1 MVFLK
6 MLLVENFLCRY
17 LLLTYCCAV
26 SWCYL
31 NLSNFIVILHVK
43 LKVNLRMYV
52 FMPLPI
58 LEPGALCFWVVRSV
72 HVQVRVSMLAQAI
85 LPLASSV
92 IVNCKSKILLPLLT
106 QLNRELRT
114 QVSDTSKSAS

>member
-1 MVFLK
+1 MAIIHYAFASL
-6 MLLVENFLCRY
+6 
-17 LLLTYCCAV
+17 YCIMI
-26 SWCYL
+26 
-31 NLSNFIVILHVK
+31 NT
-43 LKVNLRMYV
+43 R
-52 FMPLPI
+52 
-58 LEPGALCFWVVRSV
+58 VVRSV

-114 QVSDTSKSAS
+114 QVSDTSKSAL